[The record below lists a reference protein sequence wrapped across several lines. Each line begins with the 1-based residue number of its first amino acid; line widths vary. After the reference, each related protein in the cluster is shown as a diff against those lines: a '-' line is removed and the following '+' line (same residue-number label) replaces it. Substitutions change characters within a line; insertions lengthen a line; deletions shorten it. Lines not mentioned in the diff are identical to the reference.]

1 MHFNTMCLLP
11 GISLNRSF
19 CTVALPI
26 YVICVCDSDK
36 PDSSKG
42 MKYHIYYYIFKNIKL
57 NILQKL
63 PGGIFDTVS
72 FTVVLTVLSYR
83 MR

>member
-1 MHFNTMCLLP
+1 MHFNRSLLP

-26 YVICVCDSDK
+26 SVICVCDSDE

-42 MKYHIYYYIFKNIKL
+42 TKYHIYYYIFKNIKL
-57 NILQKL
+57 KILQKFSYL
-63 PGGIFDTVS
+63 
-72 FTVVLTVLSYR
+72 VVYLILFLLLLY
-83 MR
+83 